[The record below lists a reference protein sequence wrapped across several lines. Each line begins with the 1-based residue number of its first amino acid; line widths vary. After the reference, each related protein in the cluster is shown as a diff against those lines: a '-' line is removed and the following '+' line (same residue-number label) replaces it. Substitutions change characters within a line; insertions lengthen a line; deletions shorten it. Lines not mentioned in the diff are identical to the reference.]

1 VISLT
6 VVAMRS
12 AIKIARPRESTV
24 ATQPQL
30 QPAQII
36 GDDFPY
42 FIDIERNPSAI
53 EDRRPRNLLALF
65 LSARWFSVTLPP
77 VDFT

>member
-30 QPAQII
+30 KPAQMI

-53 EDRRPRNLLALF
+53 EG
-65 LSARWFSVTLPP
+65 
-77 VDFT
+77 